1 MHQGDPRWTAR
12 VEEDEGAQDP
22 LGMNRVTDRLL
33 RDLLPGITTIAPRPR
48 YIAHHLWALD
58 DVADRDEPNSRAQ
71 LMRGL
76 YQRERLLLLSGARHA
91 QSGPDTSHTNLVGA
105 RTANKLVQTE
115 DGSISLDFSF
125 SSNRSGS
132 YGRNYVG
139 PLQTMGLVDTPED
152 AEFEKPTERGKAIAD
167 AYGTIAEETKLASL
181 ATADSFTLDQ
191 LDTVAPQLCPCA
203 VSVSTAPDRE
213 PLRSLYLGRDPPA
226 EYAEQ
231 ARTRRETLGLILHV
245 ARLGGDAVPLTS
257 ETLLNTCYYGTV
269 KRDNTVLD
277 ADVPAGFD
285 ETAARWKAFRA
296 HDYFAFTVE
305 ALLSSWLAYLK
316 RTEEADATL
325 TEFKQQARSTAVC
338 DRISDQIDLGAL
350 TPDTPLSAVLAAMW
364 PDATEGALRDETTVT
379 PVPMTH
385 TASEYT
391 LDTALQTALSD
402 SDWTGVYA
410 TWPCLLLAVSLRMAS
425 LTGTDAAAWGWLR
438 SRTKSDLS
446 PVRLRE
452 HLVMHMEAERS
463 FEAFIDW
470 FIDEYIITRGMEIA
484 AGKGDGVTASRGYF
498 EQTSTGWRHVRD
510 HTPRHWS
517 ARFDSAVT
525 VLRDLALL
533 DPDTATTTLTP
544 DGTELLENEREGQAN
559 AI

>member
-1 MHQGDPRWTAR
+1 MRQGDPRWTAR

-58 DVADRDEPNSRAQ
+58 NVAEREEPGSRAQ

-76 YQRERLLLLSGARHA
+76 YQRERLLLLSGVRHA
-91 QSGPDTSHTNLVGA
+91 QSDTNASHTNLVGA
-105 RTANKLVQTE
+105 RTANKLVRTE
-115 DGSISLDFSF
+115 DDSINLDFSF

-139 PLQTMGLVDTPED
+139 PLQTMGLVDTPD
-152 AEFEKPTERGKAIAD
+152 GAEFEEPTERGEAIAEG
-167 AYGTIAEETKLASL
+167 YGKIAEETNLAGL
-181 ATADSFTLDQ
+181 ATADSVTLDQ
-191 LDTVAPQLCPCA
+191 LDTVAPQLCPCT
-203 VSVSTAPDRE
+203 VSVSGAPDRE
-213 PLRSLYLGRDPPA
+213 PLRSLYLGRDPPE
-226 EYAEQ
+226 EYATQ
-231 ARTRRETLGLILHV
+231 ARTRRDTLGLILHV
-245 ARLGGDAVPLTS
+245 ARLGGDTVPLES
-257 ETLLNTCYYGTV
+257 ETLLNACYFGTV
-269 KRDNTVLD
+269 QGDNTVLD
-277 ADVPAGFD
+277 GDVPAGFD

-296 HDYFAFTVE
+296 HDYFAYTVE
-305 ALLSSWLAYLK
+305 ALLASWLAYLK

-325 TEFKQQARSTAVC
+325 AEFKQQARSTAVC
-338 DRISDQIDLGAL
+338 DRITDQIDLGTL
-350 TPDTPLSAVLAAMW
+350 TPETPLSTMLAAMW
-364 PDATEGALRDETTVT
+364 PDASEGALRDETTVT

-385 TASEYT
+385 AASEHT

-402 SDWTGVYA
+402 SDWMGVYA
-410 TWPCLLLAVSLRMAS
+410 MWPCLLLAVSLRMAS
-425 LTGTDAAAWGWLR
+425 PSGTDAAAWEWLR
-438 SRTKSDLS
+438 SRTESDLS

-452 HLVMHMEAERS
+452 HLLMHVEAERS

-470 FIDEYIITRGMEIA
+470 FIDEYIITRGTEIA
-484 AGKGDGVTASRGYF
+484 AGKGGGVTASRGYF
-498 EQTSTGWRHVRD
+498 EETATGWRHVRD

-533 DPDTATTTLTP
+533 DPDTSTTTLTP
-544 DGTELLENEREGQAN
+544 DGIELLETEQEGQAN
-559 AI
+559 GN